1 MFYWVLVIGLLK
13 LGASA
18 EQPSVP
24 IQPSYV
30 RKEVPLPNEI
40 NSYAPPKQVRFPDNF
55 FHNVNIPYSVKRSMF
70 RGIQYAPLQ
79 GVYKYLVGPSKST
92 STVDPN
98 SMTTTTSPQKLI
110 SDQVHLEPHTQTDQ
124 ELQGQTGSCF
134 SPGHNV
140 EVLSSVSRSPGHNA
154 VYRSYSSSGL
164 GNKLYKSSGLG
175 QVEKFHHDSILKSIN
190 YLKPH
195 GARQINEIFS
205 TVATPPSVAKPVQIT
220 RPKVDSNVH
229 QILNPNFLD
238 KNGIISTKPKRQQ
251 FSPYSKFHRLH
262 LNIARV
268 YSPGEVQQKP
278 QVLANTYSVNL
289 ETEGAA
295 HIKAPAYIS
304 PLFHALPDRKTLLLP
319 ILRND

>member
-24 IQPSYV
+24 IQPSY
-30 RKEVPLPNEI
+30 
-40 NSYAPPKQVRFPDNF
+40 
-55 FHNVNIPYSVKRSMF
+55 
-70 RGIQYAPLQ
+70 
-79 GVYKYLVGPSKST
+79 
-92 STVDPN
+92 
-98 SMTTTTSPQKLI
+98 
-110 SDQVHLEPHTQTDQ
+110 
-124 ELQGQTGSCF
+124 
-134 SPGHNV
+134 
-140 EVLSSVSRSPGHNA
+140 
-154 VYRSYSSSGL
+154 
-164 GNKLYKSSGLG
+164 SSGLG